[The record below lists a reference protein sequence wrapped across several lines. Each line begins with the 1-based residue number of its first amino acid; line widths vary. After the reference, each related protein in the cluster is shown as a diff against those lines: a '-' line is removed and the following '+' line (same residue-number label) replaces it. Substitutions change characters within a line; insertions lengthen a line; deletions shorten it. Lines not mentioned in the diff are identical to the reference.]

1 MKAILNQGILNRSVS
16 AGGTLLLACML
27 LTRTLPAAQADQVA
41 NAEKQKTAKKDE
53 GSDLAT
59 LLGVKKQDQA
69 AVERGK
75 KIFVPNCGFCHG
87 NDAHGKSGPDLVRST
102 LVLHDTKGDAIG
114 PVIRSGRTDRGMP
127 AFSTLSGEQI
137 ADISEFLHSRATDVS
152 NRFGYKIGDIVT
164 GNAEQGRAFFTGAGG
179 CAGCHSPTGD
189 LAHVAGK
196 YEAVELQRRMLY
208 PAPNFIEVFLGKVKN
223 PPAPMKVTVRLTSG
237 EEVTGTLDH
246 LDEFTVAMHDASG
259 WYRSFDREK
268 VKVDVQNPRAAHDAL
283 LPKYT
288 DNDMHNVLAYL
299 ETLK

>member
-1 MKAILNQGILNRSVS
+1 MKAILNQGILNRCAG
-16 AGGTLLLACML
+16 AGGTLLLGCLL
-27 LTRTLPAAQADQVA
+27 LTRTLAAGQADQAA
-41 NAEKQKTAKKDE
+41 NAEKQKTTKKDE
-53 GSDLAT
+53 GPDLAT

-127 AFSTLSGEQI
+127 AFSALSGEQI

-152 NRFGYKIGDIVT
+152 NRFGYKIGDVVT
-164 GNAEQGRAFFTGAGG
+164 GNAEQGKAFFTGAGG
-179 CAGCHSPTGD
+179 CTGCHSPTGD

-208 PAPNFIEVFLGKVKN
+208 PAPNLIGVFLGKVKN
-223 PPAPMKVTVRLTSG
+223 PPAPPKVTVHLASG
-237 EEVTGTLDH
+237 EEVKGTLDH

-268 VKVDVQNPRAAHDAL
+268 VKVEVQNPRAAHDAL
-283 LPKYT
+283 LPKYS
-288 DNDMHNVLAYL
+288 DDDMHNVLAYL

>member
-1 MKAILNQGILNRSVS
+1 MKAILNRC
-16 AGGTLLLACML
+16 AGGTLLLACL
-27 LTRTLPAAQADQVA
+27 LLARTLAAGQADQAA

-53 GSDLAT
+53 GTDLAT

-102 LVLHDTKGDAIG
+102 LVLLDTKGDAIG
-114 PVIRSGRTDRGMP
+114 PVIRGGRTDRGMP
-127 AFSTLSGEQI
+127 AFSALSGEQI
-137 ADISEFLHSRATDVS
+137 ADISEFLHSRASDVT
-152 NRFGYKIGDIVT
+152 NRFGYKIGDVVT
-164 GNAEQGRAFFTGAGG
+164 GNAEQGKAFFTGAGG
-179 CAGCHSPTGD
+179 CTGCHSPTGD

-208 PAPNFIEVFLGKVKN
+208 PAPNLIEVFLGKVKN
-223 PPAPMKVTVRLTSG
+223 PPAPPKVTVHLVSG
-237 EEVTGTLDH
+237 EEITGTLDH

-268 VKVDVQNPRAAHDAL
+268 VKVDVHNPRTAHDAL

-288 DNDMHNVLAYL
+288 DDDMHNVLAYL